1 MSEWAIHVE
10 HSQVTRDE
18 HDMYKLTSMY
28 IANKLELDTAS
39 SHTAMDIN
47 MMLHTAEYWCFSEEV
62 IALRWKLWHTER
74 SYSIHLEEAI

>member
-1 MSEWAIHVE
+1 MTIHVE

-28 IANKLELDTAS
+28 VANKLEHRTY
-39 SHTAMDIN
+39 TAMDIN
-47 MMLHTAEYWCFSEEV
+47 MMLHTTEYWCFSEEV
-62 IALRWKLWHTER
+62 IALRWKLWLTER